1 MDRIYG
7 HADFSSPAFAKYL
20 SHRQGD
26 GGLSVGR
33 LTLEEDLERFAKRP
47 FTEILPELTAGN
59 SPDEENIGGPAIV
72 ALIHAAQILVD
83 NCTVRFYGCSGDDKV
98 GENLRRRLEKMPVDL
113 SHYRIQ
119 PGSETPSTTVLS
131 DPDADNGNGERTFI
145 NTIGASW
152 DFLPGEVDASFYD
165 ADICV
170 FGGTA
175 LVPRIHEGLDRMLAE
190 ARSKGCLTIVNTVY
204 DFLSEKRLPGSRWA
218 LGSSDASYPLVDL
231 LIADKEEAL
240 RLSGTGSVSE
250 ALSFF
255 IGKGVGAAII
265 TAGADDVHLWAGS
278 GRFIKSGPETMPVS
292 KALGAAWKDPSRQGD
307 STGCGDNFAGGVIA
321 SIAGQ
326 LNSGI
331 SELDLKEAC
340 RWGIVSGGFA
350 GLYYGGTW
358 QESEPGEK
366 LRILRPYYEKYLE
379 QG

>member
-20 SHRQGD
+20 SRRQGD

-33 LTLEEDLERFAKRP
+33 LTLEEDLEKFAERP
-47 FTEILPELTAGN
+47 FTEILPELTAGK
-59 SPDEENIGGPAIV
+59 SPDEENVGGPAIV
-72 ALIHAAQILVD
+72 ALIHAAQVLSGS
-83 NCTVRFYGCSGDDKV
+83 CSVRFYGCRGDDKV
-98 GENLRRRLEKMPVDL
+98 GEDLRQRLAKMPVDL
-113 SHYRIQ
+113 THYRIQ

-131 DPDADNGNGERTFI
+131 DPDADYGNGERTFI
-145 NTIGASW
+145 NSIGAAWS
-152 DFLPGEVDASFYD
+152 FLPEEVDASFYD

-175 LVPRIHEGLDRMLAE
+175 LVPKIHEGLDSMLAE
-190 ARSKGCLTIVNTVY
+190 ARRKGCLSIVNTVY
-204 DFLSEKRLPGSRWA
+204 DFLSEKRLLGSRWP

-231 LIADKEEAL
+231 LIADREEAL
-240 RLSGTGSVSE
+240 RLSGADNASE
-250 ALSFF
+250 AMSFF
-255 IGKGVGAAII
+255 INKGVGAALI
-265 TAGADDVHLWAGS
+265 TAGADDVLLWAGS
-278 GRFIKSGPETMPVS
+278 GRFIKSCPETMPVS
-292 KALGAAWKDPSRQGD
+292 KALGAAWKSPSRRGD

-321 SIAGQ
+321 SVAEQ
-326 LNSGI
+326 LASGKTD
-331 SELDLKEAC
+331 LDLKETC

-366 LRILRPYYEKYLE
+366 LGLLRQYYEKYLE